1 MTAEGVRA
9 HHSYDDFN
17 AYDINLYSEDS
28 DCSSSGFL
36 QPVPSLPG
44 LAEPPLQG
52 GAAVLTQAA
61 GSSGI
66 KLKKQDAGASSSS
79 SSSALSPTKHQ
90 AWRQGHMQRVPGK
103 RRTQQPS
110 CVRLLFVGA
119 QGLQLGV
126 FTGLSTQTQ
135 LACMLPVLDRI
146 RGLITIAAVEQGF
159 FYTNTAV
166 DGACWLQVLLLGTS
180 CSLSQQ
186 QAALQ
191 HSTKPAIEQEQ
202 ERQLRQLFQN

>member
-135 LACMLPVLDRI
+135 LACTRLHPWPH
-146 RGLITIAAVEQGF
+146 
-159 FYTNTAV
+159 NH
-166 DGACWLQVLLLGTS
+166 S
-180 CSLSQQ
+180 CS
-186 QAALQ
+186 
-191 HSTKPAIEQEQ
+191 
-202 ERQLRQLFQN
+202 